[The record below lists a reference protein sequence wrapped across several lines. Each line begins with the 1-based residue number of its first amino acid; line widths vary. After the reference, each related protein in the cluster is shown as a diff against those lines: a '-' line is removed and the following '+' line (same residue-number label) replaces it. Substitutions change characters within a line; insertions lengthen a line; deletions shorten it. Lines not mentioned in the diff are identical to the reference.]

1 MFHSC
6 RVLLLLS
13 FFSGLLC
20 AAFPGLRYLGEVG
33 HLGTPSDPRT
43 SVRFGRAQAVSVDD
57 GIVFRGRDNDGKKWQ
72 AILPVS
78 GGVAFTAVWQGDFDH
93 NSRQDL
99 LIAAFPSENGRCTD
113 GVTLSFLM
121 FDDHG
126 RPVPWV
132 IETHALSSQLPA
144 IFADFNHNRRAELVV
159 TDCEYSDPSDTSR
172 FGVDRH
178 LTGIYEAKDAAWSI
192 IQPAHLNSYTTLVRK
207 SLHLRAP
214 FDRLYPPNPA
224 GWADQG
230 NRIDP
235 RQEPPVQLA
244 TLLTP
249 SEECRGPVHLP
260 PVVNGALQRGWK
272 DPCDELGHDRMR
284 LSNGTVCYDWPIV
297 MLDDKD
303 GREIVAESE
312 DPEPLL
318 PKILRKIIDRR
329 LDVFLAGQ
337 RDPKRCSPVLLWA
350 ISP

>member
-1 MFHSC
+1 MFHSF

-20 AAFPGLRYLGEVG
+20 AAFPGLHYLDDIGDLGIPGE
-33 HLGTPSDPRT
+33 PRT
-43 SVRFGRAQAVSVDD
+43 SVQFGRTQAVWADGRIRFRGHDDD
-57 GIVFRGRDNDGKKWQ
+57 GKQWEAV
-72 AILPVS
+72 LPVS
-78 GGVAFTAVWQGDFDH
+78 QGLGRTSVWQADFDH

-99 LIAAFPSENGRCTD
+99 LIAAFSSKSGRCTD

-121 FDDHG
+121 FNVHG

-132 IETHALSSQLPA
+132 VQTSTRSFNVPA
-144 IFADFNHNRRAELVV
+144 ILADFNHDRRAELVV

-178 LTGIYEAKDAAWSI
+178 ITGIYEAKDAAWSI

-230 NRIDP
+230 NRMDP

-244 TLLTP
+244 ALLTP

-318 PKILRKIIDRR
+318 PTILRKIIDRR
-329 LDVFLAGQ
+329 LEVVLTGQ

-350 ISP
+350 IPP